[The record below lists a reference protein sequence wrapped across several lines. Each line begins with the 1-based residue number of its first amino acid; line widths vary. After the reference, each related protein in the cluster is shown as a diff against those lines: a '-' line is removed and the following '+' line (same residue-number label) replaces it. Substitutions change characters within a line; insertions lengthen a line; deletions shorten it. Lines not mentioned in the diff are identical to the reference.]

1 MRWRAKLNAAW
12 NTLANVLRIQ
22 GRIDE
27 AIACDQRSIQ
37 SLPSRQVRPA
47 PTTDQDGPDHDSA
60 RGNATAGSDP
70 SGARAEFTRSL
81 THLTE
86 NRLDE
91 AEACVREAIRLDPA
105 HGPSWVALA
114 GIQAERGD
122 LELSCESARVALV
135 VRPDLAEGYWR
146 LAINLLGRLPD
157 AEVQAME
164 ALLQNQALSNDD
176 RALLHF
182 ALASVMDRRDLY
194 SRAAVH
200 HAAANLHQSASKAE
214 RAFSYD
220 PDQHHRYI
228 DQIIACF
235 NPEFLARGTGWGS
248 SDAQADLRGGFRT
261 LGHNVNRAD
270 PRRSPADPRRGRAAR
285 PASPLPS
292 TPRAHRRHLSAGPF
306 DALSLLGPASAQ
318 AAARRYL
325 DRLDALAPTTAD
337 RVVDKMP
344 DNVNYLGLIALLFP
358 RAKVIMCRRDF
369 RDIAVSCWQTGFR
382 PCPWNNDWDHIAR
395 WLADY
400 QRILLHWREV
410 QPIPWLDFQYEDV
423 VVDIEHHARRLIEFV
438 GLEWHP
444 ACLEFHSNRRFVRSA
459 EPRAGSPAG
468 PLPLGR
474 PVATL

>member
-1 MRWRAKLNAAW
+1 M
-12 NTLANVLRIQ
+12 
-22 GRIDE
+22 
-27 AIACDQRSIQ
+27 
-37 SLPSRQVRPA
+37 
-47 PTTDQDGPDHDSA
+47 
-60 RGNATAGSDP
+60 
-70 SGARAEFTRSL
+70 
-81 THLTE
+81 
-86 NRLDE
+86 
-91 AEACVREAIRLDPA
+91 
-105 HGPSWVALA
+105 VALA

-122 LELSCESARVALV
+122 LELSCEAARIALV

-182 ALASVMDRRDLY
+182 ALALVMDRRDLY

-220 PDQHHRYI
+220 PDQRHRYI

-235 NPEFLARGTGWGS
+235 NPEFLARGTDWGS
-248 SDAQADLRGGFRT
+248 SDAADLRDGFRT
-261 LGHNVNRAD
+261 LGHNVNGAD

-292 TPRAHRRHLSAGPF
+292 VPELVGPPSASPF

-318 AAARRYL
+318 AAAKRYL
-325 DRLDALAPTTAD
+325 DRLDALRRTTAD

-369 RDIAVSCWQTGFR
+369 RDIA
-382 PCPWNNDWDHIAR
+382 
-395 WLADY
+395 
-400 QRILLHWREV
+400 
-410 QPIPWLDFQYEDV
+410 
-423 VVDIEHHARRLIEFV
+423 
-438 GLEWHP
+438 
-444 ACLEFHSNRRFVRSA
+444 CLV
-459 EPRAGSPAG
+459 
-468 PLPLGR
+468 GR
-474 PVATL
+474 PVSVPARGIMTGTISHVGWPIIDGSCCIGEKFNRFPGSISSTKTWWSTSSIMLDD

>member
-1 MRWRAKLNAAW
+1 M
-12 NTLANVLRIQ
+12 
-22 GRIDE
+22 
-27 AIACDQRSIQ
+27 
-37 SLPSRQVRPA
+37 
-47 PTTDQDGPDHDSA
+47 
-60 RGNATAGSDP
+60 
-70 SGARAEFTRSL
+70 
-81 THLTE
+81 
-86 NRLDE
+86 
-91 AEACVREAIRLDPA
+91 
-105 HGPSWVALA
+105 
-114 GIQAERGD
+114 
-122 LELSCESARVALV
+122 

-164 ALLQNQALSNDD
+164 ALLQDQALSNDD

-182 ALASVMDRRDLY
+182 ALASVMDRRELY
-194 SRAAVH
+194 SRAAVF

-220 PDQHHRYI
+220 PDQHARYI

-248 SDAQADLRGGFRT
+248 SDARPIFVVGFARSGTTLTEQILAAHPRIHGAGELHDLHRLFQALPEVIG
-261 LGHNVNRAD
+261 A
-270 PRRSPADPRRGRAAR
+270 PS
-285 PASPLPS
+285 AS
-292 TPRAHRRHLSAGPF
+292 PF

-369 RDIAVSCWQTGFR
+369 RDIALSCWQTGFR

-395 WLADY
+395 RLADY

-444 ACLEFHSNRRFVRSA
+444 ACLEFHSNRRVCARPATRRFATRSTPARSPGGDSMRRPFSRCFKPSSATASIWARSA
-459 EPRAGSPAG
+459 VRLGEDLKKKRRRPKRSDATSMEQGHRESAWFNFRGSKVTGRSGERGRSPCSPGMTLGCVIRGLTPPARRCIHRSNWPKNRRGCELAG
-468 PLPLGR
+468 
-474 PVATL
+474 